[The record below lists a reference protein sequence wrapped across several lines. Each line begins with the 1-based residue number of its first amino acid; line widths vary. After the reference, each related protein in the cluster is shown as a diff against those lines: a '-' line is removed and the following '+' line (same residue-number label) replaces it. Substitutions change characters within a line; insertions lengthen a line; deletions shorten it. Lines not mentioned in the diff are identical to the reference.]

1 MKNNEPTVVSIYNT
15 AAEIRLYNK
24 YHELLVFA
32 PLFSETGEIISNA
45 NLSEELFE
53 KFSGGDEMTSDELL
67 ISYLSALEDALAEVR
82 TASAAVSAEI
92 LETESPHSK
101 DVGENIPDAL
111 LSSIA
116 EEVNKLREVS
126 KDHELL
132 RFVPLS
138 TIEGVVASEQS
149 LLDQFSKKFSTD
161 DEDGGSLEEVF
172 TSYLEALENGFF
184 EAVDKLEDTLV
195 KEQTEEANA

>member
-1 MKNNEPTVVSIYNT
+1 MKDIKPTIISIYY
-15 AAEIRLYNK
+15 AAVELRLHDED
-24 YHELLVFA
+24 HELLVIA
-32 PLFSETGEIISNA
+32 RLFSETGEIISNA

-53 KFSGGDEMTSDELL
+53 KFSGGDETTSDELL
-67 ISYLSALEDALAEVR
+67 ISYFSALEDALTEVR
-82 TASAAVSAEI
+82 TAEI
-92 LETESPHSK
+92 LETESSHSK
-101 DVGENIPDAL
+101 DSGENVPDAL
-111 LSSIA
+111 LSMIA
-116 EEVNKLREVS
+116 EQVNKLREVS
-126 KDHELL
+126 KEHELL

-195 KEQTEEANA
+195 KEQTEEANV